1 MGLCLWPLPLG
12 FVSCGIMAPALPC
25 VPARRLS
32 QAPALSCALAPQGAG
47 TDEACLIE
55 ILASRSNEH
64 IRELNRLY
72 KTGEA
77 GPRASPAWA
86 TPSPSRGLNSS
97 FLTLSPHLLPSPVH
111 WASIPGP
118 ALLAVYTEAGDWG

>member
-1 MGLCLWPLPLG
+1 
-12 FVSCGIMAPALPC
+12 MAPALPC

-32 QAPALSCALAPQGAG
+32 QAPALGTLCALAPQGAG

-72 KTGEA
+72 KTG
-77 GPRASPAWA
+77 
-86 TPSPSRGLNSS
+86 
-97 FLTLSPHLLPSPVH
+97 
-111 WASIPGP
+111 
-118 ALLAVYTEAGDWG
+118 

>member
-12 FVSCGIMAPALPC
+12 FVSCGIMAPAVPC

-86 TPSPSRGLNSS
+86 TPSPSRSQGADQAAPLR
-97 FLTLSPHLLPSPVH
+97 TDDMEK
-111 WASIPGP
+111 GP
-118 ALLAVYTEAGDWG
+118 AQVHPSQPLSRQSLLAQ

>member
-1 MGLCLWPLPLG
+1 MDLNLSPCCYLPWYFPETVGGSLAASGQGSSSSMMGGSVWLLPLG
-12 FVSCGIMAPALPC
+12 FVSWGIMAPALPWL
-25 VPARRLS
+25 PARRLS

-72 KTGEA
+72 KTG
-77 GPRASPAWA
+77 
-86 TPSPSRGLNSS
+86 
-97 FLTLSPHLLPSPVH
+97 
-111 WASIPGP
+111 
-118 ALLAVYTEAGDWG
+118 